1 VHHSGKHGLRPCSQI
16 LDQPE
21 WTCQG
26 QTPNLLATNIKII
39 LESRINLSLLPKSFL
54 KQNNSVKSNE
64 YLKGFLIKP
73 FIIDYACL
81 ASFNG
86 HFVSSFKFLKV
97 FAVCS
102 ISLPNTNIKE
112 TKKKSF
118 MALTDRVFL
127 IKNFLVSNEM

>member
-1 VHHSGKHGLRPCSQI
+1 LPG
-16 LDQPE
+16 
-21 WTCQG
+21 
-26 QTPNLLATNIKII
+26 TNIKKI
-39 LESRINLSLLPKSFL
+39 LESRINLSLLAKRVFNKIL
-54 KQNNSVKSNE
+54 KQNNSVHSNE

-81 ASFNG
+81 NG
-86 HFVSSFKFLKV
+86 HFISSFKFLKV

-102 ISLPNTNIKE
+102 ISLPNTTNIKE

-127 IKNFLVSNEM
+127 IKIFLVSNEM